1 MLIVSKIPRTLNLTV
16 DPDIGD
22 SWPDLPAEIESDI
35 GHEKTKC
42 SQVNTIISIRGV
54 ILLLLWCLV
63 VLDGTTITILTKF
76 PVFYLLNREPQKTL
90 SGSVSKR

>member
-1 MLIVSKIPRTLNLTV
+1 MDSGRGAAKIPRTLNLTV

-42 SQVNTIISIRGV
+42 SQVNTIVSIRGSS
-54 ILLLLWCLV
+54 CFFF
-63 VLDGTTITILTKF
+63 G
-76 PVFYLLNREPQKTL
+76 
-90 SGSVSKR
+90 VSSSWMEQQLQF